1 MAILVTGGTGYIGSH
16 TCIELLKAGEDIVVM
31 DNFYNS
37 KPKAVQ
43 LIKEISGRD
52 FRFYEADMC
61 NLADMEKIFA
71 ENEIE
76 DVLLHEMIHYYIGV
90 NHIADTSAHGRVF
103 RQMMSD
109 INNRFNRHIT
119 ISLRSETTKIAESAP
134 RSITFFC
141 IIRMRNGR
149 TGIMPVAKT
158 RIFKIWDMLQT
169 SSDIAEA
176 QWYASRAAFF
186 AKYPKFR
193 TAKIIYVDEKVL
205 SLHLA
210 GAMPLVKTGNV
221 IKPAKNK
228 A

>member
-1 MAILVTGGTGYIGSH
+1 MVPTVDLLVEKFHLFNKTVFNSALDSPPIKLS
-16 TCIELLKAGEDIVVM
+16 KAKSYLGMVRYRRRRNLWGRERKTDFVI
-31 DNFYNS
+31 
-37 KPKAVQ
+37 
-43 LIKEISGRD
+43 IISTYRD
-52 FRFYEADMC
+52 
-61 NLADMEKIFA
+61 LA

-90 NHIADTSAHGRVF
+90 NHIADTSAHGKVF

-228 A
+228 AG

>member
-1 MAILVTGGTGYIGSH
+1 MAILVTGGTGYIGSN

-43 LIKEISGRD
+43 LIKEISGKD
-52 FRFYEADMC
+52 FKFYEADMC
-61 NLADMEKIFA
+61 NLAEMEKIFA